1 MAINLLRKRAVDAR
15 FEPAP
20 ATVSAVEQPA
30 SARSFLRGASAP
42 LAGPRLEAA
51 PADPEAATQGVT
63 MMRREREQRMRAI
76 IDDHA
81 DFVARVLRNAGT
93 PAADVDDD
101 VQRAFIVVSRRLDDI
116 HPGAEKSFLLRTA
129 LNLAAHARRTIAR
142 RREVA
147 ADEAPESDDGQS
159 SPERIA
165 EMRRH
170 RVLLDEVLG
179 QMETNLRTVFVLY
192 EFEEMSMSEIATT
205 LDIPPGTVASRL
217 RRAREDFRSR
227 VRLIEGVTGEE
238 KAK

>member
-1 MAINLLRKRAVDAR
+1 MAIHLLTKTQAEGP
-15 FEPAP
+15 FEPPTESGRVSVQPTLVRTGARAALTPAP
-20 ATVSAVEQPA
+20 S
-30 SARSFLRGASAP
+30 S
-42 LAGPRLEAA
+42 
-51 PADPEAATQGVT
+51 
-63 MMRREREQRMRAI
+63 RREIAEAQLRREQRLRAI
-76 IDDHA
+76 VDDHA

-147 ADEAPESDDGQS
+147 AEEAPESDDGQA

-165 EMRRH
+165 EIRRH
-170 RVLLDEVLG
+170 RVMLDDVLA

-192 EFEEMSMSEIATT
+192 EFEEMSMSEIAST

-217 RRAREDFRSR
+217 RRAREDFRAR
-227 VRLIEGVTGEE
+227 VKAIEGMSGEE
-238 KAK
+238 KR